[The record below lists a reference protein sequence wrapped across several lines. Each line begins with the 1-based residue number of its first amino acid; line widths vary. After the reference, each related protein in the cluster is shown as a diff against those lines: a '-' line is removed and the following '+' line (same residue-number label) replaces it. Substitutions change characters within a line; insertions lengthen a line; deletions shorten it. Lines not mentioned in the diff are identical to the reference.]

1 MNILVIGAGKSGL
14 SAAKLAISKGHS
26 VFLTESDK
34 SKEKIELTKQ
44 LEDLGIKY
52 EFGSNNFENL
62 NQYDLCVSSPGVPPK
77 ANIIKQVEKE
87 GIKII
92 SEIEFA
98 YTCLTS
104 SPKIIGI
111 TGTNGKTTTATL
123 IHHILKESGKSVKLV
138 GNVGTP
144 LSDVVNDVNDNDI
157 LVIELSSYQL
167 DRIDT
172 FRVDVAI
179 FLNITD
185 DHLSYH
191 GSFEHYLRAKWKI
204 TSNQSEDNLLV
215 LNCDDKIIDS
225 IINNEI
231 SSKDFVSG
239 GEAFDTNAQIAK
251 ISLSHKF
258 IDTMGGSQKDGNIVY
273 KSKQQEEEI
282 MSISNVPLFGEH
294 NLYNTYAAV
303 VAAKYLQIRNE
314 DIRDAVSSFKGVQHR
329 LEVVREMLGV
339 KFINDSK
346 ATNVNST
353 WYALNSFKG
362 NLVWLAGGSSS
373 DNDYSVLEKLVESKV
388 KYLICFGEEKN
399 KLFDEFSGK
408 VKCFLANSLMEA
420 TLEAAA
426 HSKSGDTVLLSP
438 ACKSFDEFVNFE
450 HRGDVFK
457 EVVNSLV

>member
-14 SAAKLAISKGHS
+14 SAAKLAKSKGHN

-34 SKEKIELTKQ
+34 SKENKDLTSQLNDLEIE
-44 LEDLGIKY
+44 Y
-52 EFGSNNFENL
+52 EFGQNSFEEL
-62 NQYDLCVSSPGVPPK
+62 KKFDLCVASPGVPPNAK
-77 ANIIKQVEKE
+77 IIKQLEYAE
-87 GIKII
+87 IQII

-98 YTCLTS
+98 YQNLTS
-104 SPKIIGI
+104 SPKIVGI

-123 IHHILKESGKSVKLV
+123 LAHILSESGRSVKLV

-144 LSDVVNDVNDNDI
+144 LSDVVSEVRDTDI
-157 LVIELSSYQL
+157 LVVELSSYQL

-172 FRVDVAI
+172 FRADVAI
-179 FLNITD
+179 FMNITE

-191 GSFEHYLRAKWKI
+191 GSYEHYLRAKWKI
-204 TSNQSEDNLLV
+204 TSNQTEDNLLV
-215 LNCDDKIIDS
+215 LNCDDKIISS
-225 IINNEI
+225 IINKDI
-231 SSKDFVSG
+231 KSIDFVSG
-239 GEAFDTNAQIAK
+239 GEAFETNAKIAK
-251 ISLSHKF
+251 ISLSHDNL
-258 IDTMGGSQKDGNIVY
+258 DTMGGSQKNGNIVY
-273 KSKQQEEEI
+273 KSQQQEEEI
-282 MSISNVPLFGEH
+282 MSISNVPLYGEH

-314 DIRDAVSSFKGVQHR
+314 DIRDAVTSFKGVQHR
-329 LEVVREMLGV
+329 LEVVRDMLGV
-339 KFINDSK
+339 RFINDSK

-353 WYALNSFKG
+353 WYALNSFEG
-362 NLVWLAGGSSS
+362 NIVWLAGGSSS
-373 DNDYSVLEKLVESKV
+373 DNDYSVLEQLVESKV
-388 KYLICFGEEKN
+388 KYLICFGDEKN

-408 VKCFLANSLMEA
+408 VKCFLANSFMEA

-457 EVVNSLV
+457 EVVNSLL

>member
-1 MNILVIGAGKSGL
+1 MNILVIGAGKSGV
-14 SAAKLAISKGHS
+14 SAAKLAANKGHQ

-34 SKEKIELTKQ
+34 SKHTGKLTEELTK
-44 LEDLGIKY
+44 LNINF
-52 EFGSNNFENL
+52 EFGINSLDNL
-62 NQYDLCVSSPGVPPK
+62 SEYELCVASPGVPPTAK
-77 ANIIKQVEKE
+77 IITQLESV
-87 GIKII
+87 GVRII

-98 YTCLTS
+98 YQNLTC
-104 SPKIIGI
+104 SPTIIGI

-123 IHHILKESGKSVKLV
+123 IAHIIKESGRSAKLV

-144 LSDVVNDVNDNDI
+144 LSDVVNEIRNDDV
-157 LVIELSSYQL
+157 LVVELSSYQL
-167 DRIDT
+167 DRIDK
-172 FRVDVAI
+172 FRADVAI
-179 FLNITD
+179 FLNITN

-191 GSFEHYLRAKWKI
+191 GSFKHYLSAKWKI
-204 TSNQSEDNLLV
+204 TSNQNEDNLLV
-215 LNCDDKIIDS
+215 LNCDDEIIDS
-225 IINNEI
+225 IIKNEI
-231 SSKDFVSG
+231 SSNDFVSG
-239 GEAFDTNAQIAK
+239 GEAFETNAQIAT
-251 ISLSHKF
+251 ISLIHKN
-258 IDTMGGSQKDGNIVY
+258 INTMGGSQKNGNIVY

-329 LEVVREMLGV
+329 LEVVRDMLGV

-353 WYALNSFKG
+353 WYALNSFSR
-362 NLVWLAGGSSS
+362 NVVWLAGGSMA
-373 DNDYSVLEKLVESKV
+373 DNDYSILENLVENKV

-408 VKCFLANSLMEA
+408 VKCFLANNLKEA

-426 HSKSGDTVLLSP
+426 HSKYGDIVLLSP